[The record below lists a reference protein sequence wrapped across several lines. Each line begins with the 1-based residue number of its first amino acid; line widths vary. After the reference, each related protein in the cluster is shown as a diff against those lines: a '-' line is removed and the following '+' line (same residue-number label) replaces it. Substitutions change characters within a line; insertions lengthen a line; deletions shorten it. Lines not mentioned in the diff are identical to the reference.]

1 LTATTKYAATGGYVR
16 YSNGELQGYSGN
28 KTGGGGGSIKGN
40 AGNGTFYGSGG
51 GGMGVSSGQFSR
63 PGRGCQGIII
73 IRYYVKS
80 FE

>member
-1 LTATTKYAATGGYVR
+1 MRQPVVMLN
-16 YSNGELQGYSGN
+16 SNGTLYEYSGN

-63 PGRGCQGIII
+63 PGRGYQGIII